1 MTVQNQNELV
11 AKWAKV
17 LDSEKMPA
25 IAGSAQSVQHR
36 RAVTAQLIENTVTA
50 SRQAREAT
58 LFEDTS
64 SSAPTNTLGTSFEKY
79 DPILISLVRR
89 AMPNLMAYDV
99 CGVQPMTGPTGLIF
113 ALRPK
118 YIGNTAAGHGTDGT
132 NDAFYYEADTDF
144 SGTRNNPTPA
154 SAWTSP
160 ASYHDNGNS
169 TPVVAG
175 MSDAWSLKGDGTEN
189 TAYTTGR
196 TMQTQDAEKLGSDP
210 NNAFAEMGFTM
221 DKVAVSVGSRA
232 LRADYSIELAQD
244 MKNIHGLD
252 VETELSNIL
261 VSEILSEIN
270 REVIRTVYTQAKI
283 GNQQGDLTTAGVF
296 DLSLDSNGRWAAE
309 RFKGMAYQVEREAN
323 VIAKE
328 TRRGKGNILICSSD
342 VASALTMAG
351 VLDYTKVT
359 ADLQVDDTGNTYA
372 GVLNGKFKVFID
384 PYAPAGVDFVVVG
397 YKGANQY
404 DTGLFYC
411 PYVPLQM
418 FKTVGQDSFQPRIG
432 FKTRYGMAVNPF
444 AKGVYVP
451 SATSDLSHTKN
462 ANVYYRKFR
471 VKNLMDTAGMKT
483 L

>member
-1 MTVQNQNELV
+1 MTVPNQNELV
-11 AKWAKV
+11 AKWGKV

-25 IAGSAQSVQHR
+25 IAGSNVQHR
-36 RAVTAQLIENTVTA
+36 RAVTAQLIENTIVA
-50 SRQAREAT
+50 SKQAREAT

-64 SSAPTNTLGTSFEKY
+64 GSAPTNSTTSSFEKY

-113 ALRPK
+113 ALRSK
-118 YIGNTAAGHGTDGT
+118 YVSSPTAQPGVQASDA
-132 NDAFYYEADTDF
+132 DAFYYEADTDF
-144 SGTRNNPTPA
+144 SGA
-154 SAWTSP
+154 SSP
-160 ASYHDNGNS
+160 AHSNGGAS
-169 TPVVAG
+169 PTDPDG
-175 MSDAWSLKGDGTEN
+175 WSLAAGGTPN
-189 TAYTTGR
+189 AGYTTGR
-196 TMQTQDAEKLGSDP
+196 TMATAAAEKLGTTEG
-210 NNAFAEMGFTM
+210 NAFAEMGFTM
-221 DKVAVSVGSRA
+221 DKVAVTAGSRA
-232 LRADYSIELAQD
+232 LKADYSIELAQD

-261 VSEILSEIN
+261 VSEILAEIN
-270 REVIRTVYTQAKI
+270 REVIRTVYTQAKK
-283 GNQQGDLTTAGVF
+283 GCLQADLTAPGVF
-296 DLSLDSNGRWAAE
+296 DLTKDSNGRWAAE
-309 RFKGMAYQVEREAN
+309 RFKGMAYQVDREAN

-342 VASALTMAG
+342 VASAFAMAG
-351 VLDYTKVT
+351 ILDYTKIT

-372 GVLNGKFKVFID
+372 GILNGKFKVFID

-397 YKGANQY
+397 YKGGNQY

-444 AKGVYVP
+444 AKGVVAP
-451 SATSDLSHTKN
+451 SATSDLSFT
-462 ANVYYRKFR
+462 AGENVYYRKFR
-471 VKNLMDTAGMKT
+471 VKNLMDAAGQAVIA
-483 L
+483 